1 MIGSDFIKHLP
12 PYLSEED
19 KALVKKA
26 FIFARNRHYGQY
38 RANEEPYIL
47 HPMAVAKILMDLEA
61 DGTTLAAAL
70 LHDVLEDTDATPK
83 VIDETF
89 GHEVLILVQGV
100 TKLGKLSFTSKAERQ
115 AENFRKMFLAMAEDI
130 RVILIKLADRLHNMR
145 TLGHLPPEK
154 QKEIA
159 TETMEIFAPL
169 ANRLG
174 IGQIKWELEDLSLR
188 YLEPEKYYE
197 IARLVAHKRTLRQRV
212 IDEAIEKI
220 QKELARFEVKADI
233 SGRAKHFYSI
243 YQKMQKQ
250 QKDFSE
256 IYDILAVRILVD
268 TLQECYEVLGVVHS
282 LFKPIPQRFKDYI
295 AMPKANMY
303 QSLHTT
309 VMSEGRPLEIQIRT
323 QEMHQVAE
331 HGIAAHWKY
340 KEGIKS
346 HKFEQKL
353 SWIRQLIDWQK
364 DLKDAGE
371 FLSSLKIDLFT
382 DEIFVFTPKG
392 DLINLAKN
400 STPIDFA
407 YRIHS
412 DVGNHCVGAK
422 LNGRMLPLN
431 TPLNT
436 GDIVEVVTN
445 KAAHPSRDWLNFAT
459 TSLAKN
465 RIRAWLKKT
474 YREEHIVEGKG
485 ILTREFSRLG
495 VSDTDDKEKELA
507 AQFKHTVL
515 DDFFEALGYG
525 DINSLQ
531 IANKIKALYK
541 KETISKEVPKTIIE
555 EPSSSESKEDVV
567 LGGMDN
573 LLMTYA
579 KCCNPIPREE
589 IVGVVTRGR
598 GIAIHRKGC
607 VNVAN
612 IGKERTLSIG
622 WGKVTART
630 YPVELEIEAL
640 DRVGLLKDVIAIIS
654 DMKTNIRAA
663 NVKTRKKSAIALLS
677 IVVDVHDL
685 EHLNRLK
692 VGIAKISDVLRV
704 SRHDDSKV
712 LM

>member
-1 MIGSDFIKHLP
+1 MIGSDFLKNLP

-61 DGTTLAAAL
+61 DAQTLAAAL

-83 VIDETF
+83 VIEETF
-89 GHEVLILVQGV
+89 GHEILILVQGV

-145 TLGHLPPEK
+145 TLGHLKPEK

-159 TETMEIFAPL
+159 TETLEIFAPL

-174 IGQIKWELEDLSLR
+174 IGQIKWELEDLSFR
-188 YLEPEKYYE
+188 YIEPEKYYE
-197 IARLVAHKRTLRQRV
+197 IARQVSHKRALRQKV
-212 IDEAIEKI
+212 IDDAIAKI
-220 QKELARFEVKADI
+220 QHDLQSHEIEADI

-250 QKDFSE
+250 VKDFSE
-256 IYDILAVRILVD
+256 IYDILAIRIITDSV
-268 TLQECYEVLGVVHS
+268 QGCYEALGVVHS

-323 QEMHQVAE
+323 REMHHLAE

-353 SWIRQLIDWQK
+353 SWLRQLVDWQK

-371 FLSSLKIDLFT
+371 FLSNLKVDLFS
-382 DEIFVFTPKG
+382 DEIFIFTPKG

-400 STPIDFA
+400 ATSIDFA

-422 LNGRMLPLN
+422 VNGRMVPLN
-431 TPLNT
+431 TPLHT
-436 GDIVEVVTN
+436 GDIVEVMTN
-445 KAAHPSRDWLNFAT
+445 KSAHPSRDWLNFAT
-459 TSLAKN
+459 TSMAKN
-465 RIRAWLKKT
+465 RIRTWLKKA
-474 YREEHIVEGKG
+474 YREEHIAEGKAS
-485 ILTREFSRLG
+485 LARELNRLG
-495 VSDTDDKEKELA
+495 LADTEDKEKELA
-507 AQFKHTVL
+507 AQFKAASPE
-515 DDFFEALGYG
+515 DFFEAVGYG
-525 DINSLQ
+525 EINLLQ
-531 IANKIKALYK
+531 LTNKIKALYK
-541 KETISKEVPKTIIE
+541 KESPVKEIPKTLVE
-555 EPSSSESKEDVV
+555 EAAPAVTKEDVV
-567 LGGMDN
+567 LGGMNN
-573 LLMTYA
+573 LLMAFA

-589 IVGVVTRGR
+589 IVGVVTKGR

-607 VNVAN
+607 INVASFPP
-612 IGKERTLSIG
+612 ERRLSIG
-622 WGKVTART
+622 WGKETAKT
-630 YPVELEIEAL
+630 YPVELEVEAL
-640 DRVGLLKDVIAIIS
+640 DRVGLLKDVIAVIS
-654 DMKTNIRAA
+654 DMKINIRAA
-663 NVKTRKKSAIALLS
+663 SVKTRKKSAIALLS
-677 IVVDVHDL
+677 IVVDVADL
-685 EHLNRLK
+685 EQLNRLRI
-692 VGIAKISDVLRV
+692 GIGKISDVLRV

-712 LM
+712 FL